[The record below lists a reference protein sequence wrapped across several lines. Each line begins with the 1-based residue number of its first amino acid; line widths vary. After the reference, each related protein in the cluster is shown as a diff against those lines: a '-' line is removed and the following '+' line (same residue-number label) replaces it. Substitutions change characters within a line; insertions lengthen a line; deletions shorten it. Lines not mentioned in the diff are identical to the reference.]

1 MELPIEDLK
10 PVYSKLVTKSAW
22 SALDSYTFLIE
33 AILPEKE
40 ITAETRN
47 RLMRVSMTHL
57 SEAFS
62 LVSQFQMLYSLD
74 SDDRDVIEDYINQ
87 FYSYNKEFL
96 DCEETNHSHSHTM
109 EYFRNFSKT
118 FKPIASLLD
127 IDLDYLVERANSH
140 F

>member
-40 ITAETRN
+40 ITAETKN

-57 SEAFS
+57 
-62 LVSQFQMLYSLD
+62 
-74 SDDRDVIEDYINQ
+74 
-87 FYSYNKEFL
+87 
-96 DCEETNHSHSHTM
+96 
-109 EYFRNFSKT
+109 
-118 FKPIASLLD
+118 
-127 IDLDYLVERANSH
+127 
-140 F
+140 